1 MRDFNV
7 IHGDLLNANVD
18 YIVHQVNC
26 QGRMGSGVAKAIR
39 ERHMTV
45 YNKYVEE
52 IEVYKHYGNP
62 ILGHSQLV
70 EVMNGNPYKGVINM
84 FAQDNYG
91 YDGKQY
97 TSIEALQKCLIELNR
112 IAKGCSVAFPWKVG
126 CVRGGADWD
135 TVLDMIC
142 LELRDV
148 KSITFY
154 KLDLG

>member
-7 IHGDLLNANVD
+7 IHGDLLSANVD

-39 ERHMTV
+39 EHHMTV

-52 IEVYKHYGNP
+52 IETYRQCGNN

-70 EVMNGNPYKGVINM
+70 EVSGYAYKGVVNM
-84 FAQDNYG
+84 FAQEYYG
-91 YDGKQY
+91 YDRLQY
-97 TSIEALQKCLIELNR
+97 TSIEALRMCLIELNR
-112 IAKGCSVAFPWKVG
+112 IAKDCSIAFPWKVG
-126 CVRGGADWD
+126 CVRGGANWD

-142 LELRDV
+142 TELTDV